1 MTKEKIS
8 VIIPFHNE
16 KESLPLL
23 IPALETELSKLTDRY
38 EIILVDDGST
48 DGYRKEEW
56 NASKAVTLIRQGKQ
70 RGKGV
75 ALRHGIAQADGDL
88 YVFMDADLQDD
99 PTDLKLFL
107 AKLQDGYDLVNGF
120 RHKRKDNP
128 IVKFYSGIA
137 RFMLQHFYASPFTDI
152 NCGFKMFR
160 KEILDD
166 VVLYG
171 NNFRFLP
178 LAAYHQGYQVTEIP
192 VHNHERQY
200 GKSKFGT
207 KKLFIGMIDMLSAY
221 FIYRFAEQPL
231 HFFGM
236 IGGAFTTL
244 GGVVIAILTYQRLF
258 EGILLYRRPALQY
271 AILLFILGIQI
282 IMTGVLGEL
291 IVYLHHKQKLKS
303 KS

>member
-23 IPALETELSKLTDRY
+23 LPALEKELAKLTERF

-48 DGYRKEEW
+48 DGYD
-56 NASKAVTLIRQGKQ
+56 KAELKKFSSVKLINQGKQ

-75 ALRHGIAQADGDL
+75 ALRQGINKASGDL

-99 PTDLKLFL
+99 PADLSNFLTKLEEGF
-107 AKLQDGYDLVNGF
+107 DLVNGH

-137 RFMLQHFYASPFTDI
+137 RYMLQHFYASPFTDI

-192 VHNHERQY
+192 VHNHQRQY

-231 HFFGM
+231 HFFGI
-236 IGGAFTTL
+236 IGGAFTML
-244 GGVVIAILTYQRLF
+244 GGLVIAILTYQRLF
-258 EGILLYRRPALQY
+258 EGILLYNRPALQY
-271 AILLFILGIQI
+271 AILVFILGVQI
-282 IMTGVLGEL
+282 IMTGILGEL
-291 IVYLHHKQKLKS
+291 VVYLHHKQK
-303 KS
+303 